1 MSTPLWNK
9 KLKCPFCAFE
19 FETTRMRSSAIRVL
33 DKESDLGTIYEGEIP
48 FFYDVTACP
57 NCTFAAQN
65 KDFDTLRAQA
75 EPKIMEASKKLRES
89 KNKPDLFVIGTLTPE
104 LAVKRHELALSFLKI
119 RAYKTLTIQAGLT
132 LHLVWI
138 FRLMKD
144 TVREK
149 EALGRAAQAYQ
160 ELFDKGSNLPEN
172 LGEPGVLYLIG
183 ELYRRQGLL
192 REGHRFFERALAS
205 KEIKA
210 FPRFADMARDMMG
223 IVKEQLAA
231 TESK

>member
-9 KLKCPFCAFE
+9 KLKCPFCTFE

-33 DKESDLGTIYEGEIP
+33 DKESDLGTIYEGEVP
-48 FFYDVTACP
+48 FFYDITACP

-65 KDFDTLRAQA
+65 KDFDTIRYQA
-75 EPKIMEASKKLRES
+75 EPKIMEVSKKLRES
-89 KNKPDLFVIGTLTPE
+89 KNKPDIFVIGNITPE
-104 LAVKRHELALSFLKI
+104 LSVKRHELALSFLKI
-119 RAYKTLTIQAGLT
+119 RAYKNLTIQAGLT

-144 TVREK
+144 AEREK
-149 EALGRAAQAYQ
+149 AALARAAQAYE
-160 ELFDKGSNLPEN
+160 ELFDKGGNLPEN

-192 REGHRFFERALAS
+192 REGHRFFERSLAS

-231 TESK
+231 AEPK